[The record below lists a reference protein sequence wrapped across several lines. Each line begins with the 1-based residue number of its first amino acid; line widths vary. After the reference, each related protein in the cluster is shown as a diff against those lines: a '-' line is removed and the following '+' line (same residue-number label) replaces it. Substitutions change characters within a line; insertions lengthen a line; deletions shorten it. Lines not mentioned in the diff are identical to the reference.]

1 MNKLV
6 TIATFTSP
14 WEAHIAKGRLDADGI
29 PAFIAHEH
37 HISAA
42 WFLSNALGGVKLQV
56 PEAYADAAQEII
68 QSHINGEYEEDLKQE
83 FVNLEQNACPRCKSK
98 EYKSRLSYGTLFL
111 VFLTLGLTSVIF
123 PIRKEIHICKNCGNK
138 WRH

>member
-1 MNKLV
+1 MGKLA

-14 WEAHIAKGRLDADGI
+14 WEAHIAKGRLGAEGI

-56 PEAYADAAQEII
+56 PDAYADAAQEII
-68 QSHINGEYEEDLKQE
+68 QAHIKGKYEEALEQE
-83 FVNLEQNACPRCKSK
+83 FSDLEENACPRCKSK
-98 EYKSRLSYGTLFL
+98 EYKSRFSYGMLLL
-111 VFLTLGLTSVIF
+111 VILSLGLSVIF

-138 WRH
+138 WKY